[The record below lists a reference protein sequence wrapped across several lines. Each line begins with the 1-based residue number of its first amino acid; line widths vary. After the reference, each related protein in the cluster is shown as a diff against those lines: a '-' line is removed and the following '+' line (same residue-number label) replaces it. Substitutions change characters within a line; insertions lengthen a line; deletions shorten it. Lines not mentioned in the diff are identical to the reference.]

1 MSNFC
6 ERQQKKPKAFN
17 LSAELLQNVVG
28 LRVLFVNDKLST
40 STTATTTTTMAAATT
55 AATTMAATT
64 TFKMVENGEM
74 SKSE

>member
-40 STTATTTTTMAAATT
+40 STTATTTTT
-55 AATTMAATT
+55 TMAATT
-64 TFKMVENGEM
+64 AFKMVENGEM
-74 SKSE
+74 GKSE

>member
-40 STTATTTTTMAAATT
+40 STTATTTTT
-55 AATTMAATT
+55 TTMAATT
-64 TFKMVENGEM
+64 AFKMVENGEM

>member
-40 STTATTTTTMAAATT
+40 STTATTTTTMAA
-55 AATTMAATT
+55 TT

>member
-40 STTATTTTTMAAATT
+40 STTATTTTTMAA
-55 AATTMAATT
+55 TT
-64 TFKMVENGEM
+64 TIKMVENGEM